1 MRVGAVMRMLAVVRV
16 RRGVRGG
23 GRGAVSRVLR
33 LVVGI
38 LRVGRRVVVV
48 VVVIGR
54 GVLGN
59 LRTVLGVVAVVLRLR
74 RVVQVS
80 GVRLVGDERGVSRR
94 R

>member
-33 LVVGI
+33 LVMGI
-38 LRVGRRVVVV
+38 LRVGRWVVVV

-54 GVLGN
+54 GVLGH
-59 LRTVLGVVAVVLRLR
+59 LRAVLRVVAVVLHLR
-74 RVVQVS
+74 RVVQVR
-80 GVRLVGDERGVSRR
+80 GVRLVGDERGVSRLG
-94 R
+94 